1 MTLLFTLKFP
11 NYNTIYMK
19 LNVYQKTALLTIAAT
34 LFLIFIGGLVRA
46 SGAGLGCPDWPKC
59 YGLWIPPTTAE
70 GLPPQFASEEFNA
83 VKTWTEYINRLIGV
97 LIGFL
102 ITLTFLFSFRYR
114 KTKPSVTVASF
125 AAFLMVLFQGW
136 LGGQVVLSGLSE
148 WIITVHM
155 LMAMAIVGVLI
166 FGAFRAV
173 SGDIAIEINRKHRN
187 TILYGSLILL
197 GLTLIQMVLGTQVR
211 EAVDTISR
219 GNPDLPR
226 SLWVDYLGVIDAIHR
241 SFSWLVIASSAFLI
255 WYTRKHNVNLYF
267 SRLTYTVF
275 VLILSQV
282 LVGIVLVY
290 FGMPPSFQV
299 LHLFGSAVMISCVLL
314 LVFSAKEAN
323 TV

>member
-1 MTLLFTLKFP
+1 
-11 NYNTIYMK
+11 MK
-19 LNVYQKTALLTIAAT
+19 LNIYQKTALLTICAT

-70 GLPPQFASEEFNA
+70 GLPPQFASEDFNA

-114 KTKPSVTVASF
+114 KTRPSVTVASF
-125 AAFLMVLFQGW
+125 AAFVMVLFQGW

-173 SGDIAIEINRKHRN
+173 SGDLTLVIHKKHRS
-187 TILYGSLILL
+187 TVLYGALILL
-197 GLTLIQMVLGTQVR
+197 VFTLIQMVLGTQVR
-211 EAVDTISR
+211 EAVDVVSR

-226 SLWVDYLGVIDAIHR
+226 ALWVDYLGVIDAVHR
-241 SFSWLVIASSAFLI
+241 SFSWLVIAASVFLV
-255 WYTRKHNVNLYF
+255 WYTKKHHVKSYF
-267 SRLTYTVF
+267 TKLSYIVF
-275 VLILSQV
+275 ALIASQV
-282 LVGIVLVY
+282 LVGVVLVY

-299 LHLFGSAVMISCVLL
+299 LHLFGSAVMISFVLL
-314 LVFSAKEAN
+314 LVFSAKEAK
-323 TV
+323 TI